1 MAHVSGFQSHLHSL
15 YDLCLHCPTV
25 HTLPRVICT
34 LPVATS
40 TCEHSISII
49 RRLKTY
55 LRATMGQERMSG
67 LALMHIHYDIQ
78 LDVDE
83 IINRFARISPRRMAL
98 ENMKKHYIVLFIIV
112 LSLSTS
118 LT

>member
-1 MAHVSGFQSHLHSL
+1 M
-15 YDLCLHCPTV
+15 Y
-25 HTLPRVICT
+25 TLLQIICT
-34 LPVATS
+34 LPVTTS
-40 TCEHSISII
+40 TCERSVSVI

-55 LRATMGQERMSG
+55 LRATIGQERMSG

-98 ENMKKHYIVLFIIV
+98 ENIV
-112 LSLSTS
+112 
-118 LT
+118 